1 MKKLTSKEWVNNARL
16 LHKDKYDYSKIEYVN
31 NKVNV
36 CIICSEHGEFWQ
48 RPSSHLS
55 GSGCLKCYHKSR
67 TKNIEQFIN
76 DAIKI
81 HGNLYDYSK
90 VNYLNSS
97 EKICI
102 VCKEH
107 GEFLQTPNSHLMNHG
122 CPICNHSSMEK
133 LIFNWLTK
141 NNILFKS
148 QYIIFVDEV
157 ARYTNKIII
166 DFFLVYNNKQ
176 YFIEYDGQQHFEYT
190 PIFHKGGIVDFE
202 KEQRRD
208 RVLNEFCELHKDKV
222 TLIRFNY
229 KQSNEEIIEKLKEI
243 INE

>member
-1 MKKLTSKEWVNNARL
+1 MYYSFYL
-16 LHKDKYDYSKIEYVN
+16 L
-31 NKVNV
+31 
-36 CIICSEHGEFWQ
+36 
-48 RPSSHLS
+48 
-55 GSGCLKCYHKSR
+55 
-67 TKNIEQFIN
+67 
-76 DAIKI
+76 
-81 HGNLYDYSK
+81 
-90 VNYLNSS
+90 
-97 EKICI
+97 
-102 VCKEH
+102 
-107 GEFLQTPNSHLMNHG
+107 
-122 CPICNHSSMEK
+122 
-133 LIFNWLTK
+133 
-141 NNILFKS
+141 ILFKS

-229 KQSNEEIIEKLKEI
+229 KQSNEEIIEKLKELELVPTI
-243 INE
+243 YCSLMKTKAAPQHCSAHFTKL